1 MIGILWIW
9 PNSRYRFSVQIEKTV
24 IVLIQSIRNIGLL
37 NSTIHPE
44 ISKKSEYCRNFK
56 MYRKTRQDFF
66 KYCLK
71 DFVCNLS
78 RIRYCPNIWLQFWF
92 NFFDTMWL
100 AQKQGNHEATG
111 VGGRGVDNL
120 SQGRREGLLITFQ
133 TLISSLTSVVSRYKL
148 LHG

>member
-1 MIGILWIW
+1 MIGILSIL

-148 LHG
+148 SHG